1 VKATPTVR
9 GTGCAGRR
17 KQTTIGAA
25 KTVFVSMSGGMR
37 RAAAYQRGD
46 DIFFHPSNETTA
58 GVWILSEP
66 ILKLKIYDSEKLGGA
81 ALYALGYSKINAPHP
96 LVWKGL
102 FDPMLCES
110 HVKSWSAFS
119 KSAKCVEIEFWT
131 NRISMLPTRNLG
143 AKAGFE
149 PIENMRKD
157 CSPLSKDVA
166 DTLLSAFEDC
176 R

>member
-1 VKATPTVR
+1 
-9 GTGCAGRR
+9 
-17 KQTTIGAA
+17 
-25 KTVFVSMSGGMR
+25 MSGGMR
-37 RAAAYQRGD
+37 RATAYQRGD
-46 DIFFHPSNETTA
+46 TIFFHPYSETMA

-66 ILKLKIYDSEKLGGA
+66 ILKLKIYDREKLGEV
-81 ALYALGYSKINAPHP
+81 ALDTLNYSKTNVPHP
-96 LVWKGL
+96 IVWKGL
-102 FDPMLCES
+102 FDPMLREAR
-110 HVKSWSAFS
+110 VKSWSAFS
-119 KSAKCVEIEFWT
+119 KSAKCVQIEFWE

-157 CSPLSKDVA
+157 CPPLSKDVA